1 MSALNASKIFFLA
14 KASVEFLEYTGK
26 NSGNNLE
33 RTVYQKL
40 QDPEE
45 LSRLKAD
52 ALMFYFV
59 YADLVMLAKS
69 NDLDKSALDMNQHY
83 MELQLF
89 LRMIEEEPQTAM
101 NKSYTVFPSETRLY
115 SSENS
120 VNHRLHSKD
129 VPVYARLF
137 QPDDWDCTLLHPLL
151 VAGATKMKL
160 KLTEYAKN
168 QLPGGR
174 YWEPEPGVKAVLR
187 NLKPNND
194 LCESILGLNDYL
206 STAIP
211 NMHQLTRSNLVEI
224 KKNKTMKWFRE
235 LPQNERQAVSYL
247 AKKSRGDVMKKYQE
261 EELAR
266 SKQRQENM
274 RHCHERRKA
283 VREKAAREKEELSH
297 QHLITTV
304 EELKKA
310 LQDIESEDIAASR
323 KKQRKT
329 ALIRMQ
335 INIRKK
341 VLAQRIKIP
350 FSQNGKQ

>member
-1 MSALNASKIFFLA
+1 MHLRFFFLA

-26 NSGNNLE
+26 DSGNNLE
-33 RTVYQKL
+33 RTVYKKL

-45 LSRLKAD
+45 LSRLKVD

-69 NDLDKSALDMNQHY
+69 NDLGKSALDMNQHY
-83 MELQLF
+83 LELQLF
-89 LRMIEEEPQTAM
+89 LRMVEEEPQTAM
-101 NKSYTVFPSETRLY
+101 NKSYKVFPSEARLY
-115 SSENS
+115 SSESS
-120 VNHRLHSKD
+120 VNHRLHSQD

-137 QPDDWDCTLLHPLL
+137 QPDNWDCTLLYPLL

-160 KLTEYAKN
+160 KLTEYARN

-174 YWEPEPGVKAVLR
+174 YWEAEPAINAILR

-194 LCESILGLNDYL
+194 LCESLLGLNDYL
-206 STAIP
+206 TTAIP
-211 NMHQLTRSNLVEI
+211 NMHQLTRSNLVEM
-224 KKNKTMKWFRE
+224 KKNKTMKWFQE
-235 LPQNERQAVSYL
+235 LPQEEKQAVSCL
-247 AKKSRGDVMKKYQE
+247 AKKSRDDVMKKYRE
-261 EELAR
+261 EELMR
-266 SKQRQENM
+266 QKQRQENM
-274 RHCHERRKA
+274 KRCHERREAIK
-283 VREKAAREKEELSH
+283 EKAAREKEVLSH

-310 LQDIESEDIAASR
+310 LQDIESEDITTSR
-323 KKQRKT
+323 KKKRKT

-350 FSQNGKQ
+350 FSQHGK